1 MFVSFKERI
10 GMMMAQIIWSGGR
23 PVEFLLDVQRPRPL
37 DSTGRPV
44 VFYWMSTRILQVCF
58 KCILELP
65 ISSKNVIN
73 ISTGR
78 PIKFPLEFH

>member
-37 DSTGRPV
+37 DSTRRPV
-44 VFYWMSTRILQVCF
+44 VFY
-58 KCILELP
+58 
-65 ISSKNVIN
+65 
-73 ISTGR
+73 
-78 PIKFPLEFH
+78 